1 MLLELVRPFGGA
13 ETYINRVFLCT
24 EEEIAPSSE
33 SSSDQ
38 RSRGGRDKDRDRE
51 SVNTPQP
58 SHAPEGLVFSAS
70 SSDLQLRSGP
80 SPAVSHSSQPS
91 PTLAHRDPV
100 PSATSIEATSSDL
113 PRPLKNDREEEE
125 EEDLDVLTSTLSS
138 LALGDVSFDMD
149 MLSSYVQGQR
159 LPPPPSILPPPR
171 SASAQS
177 SSSHEI
183 SQVNPLQDRL
193 SQLEEAVQ
201 VMNRTLHDVQAAL
214 AVSTSK
220 VDDLTLGDKE
230 EKVTD
235 SPAQQNVTGATNS
248 EPTTAGVD
256 RPSQPLQVSSS
267 SSSSSSA
274 ISPLPDVSSDGV
286 FSSNES
292 ELIGHQSTL
301 PPITSPLLPS
311 APSPLVEE
319 PSPPLQSRLASL
331 ELQLSRLTSLLRA
344 QESPSPLQPPP
355 SIAREVASVS
365 QETQTK
371 SPLAASAITEVHASQ
386 SPEAGSEKIS
396 GRKPLTQAKSSSTA
410 SLLSPTSSS
419 FSPSSSSSS
428 SSMKEHR
435 RSQDKNRRAPSPA
448 SFHPTA
454 HLSTRPRPPDP
465 HLLPAASSSSSSN
478 SFVEYLRA
486 RDRQERAQESTMSSE
501 DELQVLEHSIFDLLR
516 IKYRN
521 RISEEAS
528 DRRNLLLRPNDCH
541 IRRTRSRDKAGSGSR
556 PPSFDSAAVYSSPPR
571 HDREK
576 VEANRVSNLRE
587 EGVEVKA
594 LIQQLQAKVMRKLIK
609 KAQLEALQIKQETS
623 SFT

>member
-1 MLLELVRPFGGA
+1 M
-13 ETYINRVFLCT
+13 NRVFLCT

-58 SHAPEGLVFSAS
+58 SHAPEGPVFSAS
-70 SSDLQLRSGP
+70 SSDLQQKSGP

-91 PTLAHRDPV
+91 TTLAHRDPV
-100 PSATSIEATSSDL
+100 PAATSIEASSSDL
-113 PRPLKNDREEEE
+113 PLPLKNDREEEE
-125 EEDLDVLTSTLSS
+125 EEDLDVLTSSLSS

-159 LPPPPSILPPPR
+159 LPPPPSILRPPQ

-177 SSSHEI
+177 SSSHEM

-235 SPAQQNVTGATNS
+235 SPAQQNMTWTTNS

-267 SSSSSSA
+267 SSSSSSSA
-274 ISPLPDVSSDGV
+274 TSPLADVSSDGV

-355 SIAREVASVS
+355 SIAREIASVS

-465 HLLPAASSSSSSN
+465 YLLPAASSSSSSN

-528 DRRNLLLRPNDCH
+528 DRRNLLLRPNDYH
-541 IRRTRSRDKAGSGSR
+541 IRRTRSRDRAGSGSR
-556 PPSFDSAAVYSSPPR
+556 PPSFDSAPVYSSPPR

-576 VEANRVSNLRE
+576 VEAIRASNNNRE

>member
-1 MLLELVRPFGGA
+1 M
-13 ETYINRVFLCT
+13 NRVFLCT

-33 SSSDQ
+33 SSSDH
-38 RSRGGRDKDRDRE
+38 RSRGGRDKDRDRDRE

-58 SHAPEGLVFSAS
+58 SHAPEGPVLSAS
-70 SSDLQLRSGP
+70 SSDLQQKSGP

-113 PRPLKNDREEEE
+113 PLQLKNDREEEGE
-125 EEDLDVLTSTLSS
+125 EEDLDVLTSSLSS

-159 LPPPPSILPPPR
+159 LPPPPSILPPPQ
-171 SASAQS
+171 SASLQS

-235 SPAQQNVTGATNS
+235 SPAQQNVTGTTNS
-248 EPTTAGVD
+248 EPSTEAPRSAGAD

-267 SSSSSSA
+267 SSSSSSSA
-274 ISPLPDVSSDGV
+274 ISPLADVSSDGV

-311 APSPLVEE
+311 APSPLAEE

-355 SIAREVASVS
+355 SIAIEVASVS

-396 GRKPLTQAKSSSTA
+396 GRKLLTQAKSLSTA

-419 FSPSSSSSS
+419 FSPSSSSSSSS

-465 HLLPAASSSSSSN
+465 YLLPAASSSSSSN

-528 DRRNLLLRPNDCH
+528 DRRNLLLRPN
-541 IRRTRSRDKAGSGSR
+541 TRSRDRAGSGSR
-556 PPSFDSAAVYSSPPR
+556 PPSFDSAPLIR

-576 VEANRVSNLRE
+576 VEANRASNNRE